1 MGINVRM
8 RKKKS
13 PFWSKTRSYDFEMV
27 DCLDMVT
34 SASEVINT
42 VTMVSSTDTDD
53 IITIEPT
60 LKDELSEEVLA
71 NAEAG
76 LTVSSMPPSLAN
88 PTIQGLL
95 SSPGALS
102 LPQGQL
108 LTTTE
113 GIQIIAV
120 NNPGDLAREGQIWQV
135 LHPDMTIIAVNNDQ
149 AFEIE
154 PKQEDKLGDTMVED
168 SNSRSSG
175 MGNSQDGMSINTEPL
190 PPDTPLWAQRMNK
203 CQKIGDYYRGYVDS
217 EVDLDLLLTYH
228 KQQTQSFWGTR
239 QSPCPAKPSTRLM
252 WRSQYVPFDGVP
264 FMNLGSR
271 AVVMECQFGPRRRGN
286 VRHTAEYKQT
296 CPARIYI
303 KKVKKFPEFAV
314 DVNQDKKSLKTAMDN
329 AFHQLKVLGTNEIG
343 KELYYVQLPTEK
355 AHEFH
360 GELQLN
366 TAEPAVV
373 PAPAPPP
380 EPADSPKER
389 LDPRVKHK
397 IRELVASGESNVY
410 AVRKQLRTYVSKVLY
425 MGTEVPERHDL
436 TLFPT
441 VNDLKNQIHQ
451 ALVDVE
457 NGTLAIITPQVNVE
471 IVGQSSSSQTTE
483 FSSVVDG
490 SMWSSDG
497 GEPVPETVTV
507 TLTQK
512 PGDDGHHVISRIETH
527 LSDGSTRIST
537 HLTPETAQ
545 LLSRLHPNMFPAG
558 CLLPSQ
564 NLDESQQS
572 LLEPKTDDFPL
583 KEDTSD
589 SLCIN
594 PIPSSSSQ
602 SPSML
607 DGTETHDIESLA
619 VIVNSEDCGTQT
631 MMVSID
637 GSHLDN
643 TSDPPSM
650 VHHTEDE
657 DTSIENQLNCVGVSM
672 ETDSEII
679 LSESTVSEFQSLS
692 DS

>member
-1 MGINVRM
+1 
-8 RKKKS
+8 
-13 PFWSKTRSYDFEMV
+13 MV
-27 DCLDMVT
+27 DCTDMVT
-34 SASEVINT
+34 SVSEVIST
-42 VTMVSSTDTDD
+42 TTLVPSTDTDD
-53 IITIEPT
+53 IITIDPT
-60 LKDELSEEVLA
+60 LKDDLSDESMVETDP
-71 NAEAG
+71 G
-76 LTVSSMPPSLAN
+76 LSATSMSPSLAN

-95 SSPGALS
+95 SSPAGLS
-102 LPQGQL
+102 LQSGQF
-108 LTTTE
+108 LTTTD

-120 NNPGDLAREGQIWQV
+120 NGTTDLAREGQIWQV
-135 LHPDMTIIAVNNDQ
+135 VHPDMATIIAVNSDQ
-149 AFEIE
+149 TFEIE
-154 PKQEDKLGDTMVED
+154 PKEEDKLGDTTMED
-168 SNSRSSG
+168 ADSQSLGVVS
-175 MGNSQDGMSINTEPL
+175 SQDMVPDNTEVL
-190 PPDTPLWAQRMNK
+190 PADTPLWAHRMNK
-203 CQKIGDYYRGYVDS
+203 CQKIGDYYRGYVHS

-286 VRHTAEYKQT
+286 AKTTHEYKQT

-314 DVNQDKKSLKTAMDN
+314 DVNQDKKSLKAAMDN
-329 AFHQLKVLGTNEIG
+329 AFHQLKVLGANDIG

-366 TAEPAVV
+366 TAEP
-373 PAPAPPP
+373 PPTVNP
-380 EPADSPKER
+380 HLETPKER
-389 LDPRVKHK
+389 LDPRVRQK
-397 IRELVASGESNVY
+397 IRELVAVGETSVY
-410 AVRKQLRTYVSKVLY
+410 TVRKQLRTYVSKVLY

-457 NGTLAIITPQVNVE
+457 NGTLAVTTPQVNVE
-471 IVGQSSSSQTTE
+471 IVGQSSASQTTE

-490 SMWSSDG
+490 SVWSSDG
-497 GEPVPETVTV
+497 VQPVPETVTV

-527 LSDGSTRIST
+527 LSDGSTQVST

-558 CLLPSQ
+558 CLLPSE
-564 NLDESQQS
+564 DPEESQQTLIES
-572 LLEPKTDDFPL
+572 KTDEFNL
-583 KEDTSD
+583 KEDSSD
-589 SLCIN
+589 TLCISA
-594 PIPSSSSQ
+594 IPSSSKQ
-602 SPSML
+602 SPTML
-607 DGTETHDIESLA
+607 DSTETHDIESLA
-619 VIVNSEDCGTQT
+619 VIVNSDDCNGQT

-637 GSHLDN
+637 NGNLDN
-643 TSDPPSM
+643 ASDPPSI
-650 VHHTEDE
+650 VHHAEDE
-657 DTSIENQLNCVGVSM
+657 DNSIENQLNCVGVSIAP
-672 ETDSEII
+672 ESEII
-679 LSESTVSEFQSLS
+679 LNDPPVSEFQQIS

>member
-1 MGINVRM
+1 
-8 RKKKS
+8 
-13 PFWSKTRSYDFEMV
+13 MV
-27 DCLDMVT
+27 DCLDMVSST
-34 SASEVINT
+34 SEVINT
-42 VTMVSSTDTDD
+42 VTMVSGTEADD
-53 IITIEPT
+53 IITIDPT
-60 LKDELSEEVLA
+60 LKDDLNDETIVDTETGLA
-71 NAEAG
+71 I
-76 LTVSSMPPSLAN
+76 TSMSPSLAN

-95 SSPGALS
+95 SSPAGLT
-102 LPQGQL
+102 LPSGQL
-108 LTTTE
+108 LTTTD

-120 NNPGDLAREGQIWQV
+120 NGTNDITREGQIWQV
-135 LHPDMTIIAVNNDQ
+135 VHPDMATIIAVNADQ
-149 AFEIE
+149 TFEIE
-154 PKQEDKLGDTMVED
+154 PKEEDKLGDTDMQDTE
-168 SNSRSSG
+168 SCRSGTGSVDEG
-175 MGNSQDGMSINTEPL
+175 MPDNADVL

-286 VRHTAEYKQT
+286 AKNTSTEYKQT

-314 DVNQDKKSLKTAMDN
+314 DFNQDKKSLKAAMDN
-329 AFHQLKVLGTNEIG
+329 AFHQLKVLGTNDIG
-343 KELYYVQLPTEK
+343 KELYYVQLPIEK

-366 TAEPAVV
+366 TAE
-373 PAPAPPP
+373 APTTSLPDP
-380 EPADSPKER
+380 ESTKER
-389 LDPRVKHK
+389 LDPRVRQK
-397 IRELVASGESNVY
+397 IRELVAAGETSVY

-425 MGTEVPERHDL
+425 LGTEVPERHDL

-451 ALVDVE
+451 AMVDVE
-457 NGTLAIITPQVNVE
+457 NGTLAVTTPQVNVE
-471 IVGQSSSSQTTE
+471 IVGQSSASQTTE

-490 SMWSSDG
+490 SVWSSDG
-497 GEPVPETVTV
+497 VEPVPETVTV

-558 CLLPSQ
+558 CLLPSSDP
-564 NLDESQQS
+564 NESQQS
-572 LLEPKTDDFPL
+572 LIESKTDDFPL
-583 KEDTSD
+583 KEDSSD
-589 SLCIN
+589 TLCISAI
-594 PIPSSSSQ
+594 PPSSTQ
-602 SPSML
+602 SPPML
-607 DGTETHDIESLA
+607 DSAETHDIESLA
-619 VIVNSEDCGTQT
+619 VIVNSDECGSQT

-637 GSHLDN
+637 NGNLDN
-643 TSDPPSM
+643 ASDPPSI
-650 VHHTEDE
+650 VHHAEEE

-672 ETDSEII
+672 AADSEII
-679 LSESTVSEFQSLS
+679 LSDTPVSEFQPIT

>member
-1 MGINVRM
+1 
-8 RKKKS
+8 
-13 PFWSKTRSYDFEMV
+13 MV
-27 DCLDMVT
+27 DCLDLVT

-42 VTMVSSTDTDD
+42 VTMVSSADNDD

-60 LKDELSEEVLA
+60 LKDDLSDETLVNTETGLA
-71 NAEAG
+71 V
-76 LTVSSMPPSLAN
+76 TSMTPSLAN

-95 SSPGALS
+95 SSPAGLS
-102 LPQGQL
+102 LPSGQI
-108 LTTTE
+108 LTTTD

-120 NNPGDLAREGQIWQV
+120 NGAGDLSREGQIWQV
-135 LHPDMTIIAVNNDQ
+135 LHPDMTIIAVNNDHT
-149 AFEIE
+149 FEIE
-154 PKQEDKLGDTMVED
+154 PKQEDKLVDTVMEEAD
-168 SNSRSSG
+168 SRSSG
-175 MGNSQDGMSINTEPL
+175 IGSMQDRLTLNTEIL
-190 PPDTPLWAQRMNK
+190 PPDTPVWAQRMNK

-217 EVDLDLLLTYH
+217 EVDLDLLLTH
-228 KQQTQSFWGTR
+228 HRQHTASFWGTR

-271 AVVMECQFGPRRRGN
+271 AVVMECQFGPRRKGN
-286 VRHTAEYKQT
+286 VKHTSEYKQT

-343 KELYYVQLPTEK
+343 KELFYIQLPTDD

-360 GELQLN
+360 GELP
-366 TAEPAVV
+366 AEPAPVV
-373 PAPAPPP
+373 NP
-380 EPADSPKER
+380 EPDTLKER
-389 LDPRVKHK
+389 LDPRVRQK
-397 IRELVASGESNVY
+397 IREIVAAGECNVY

-425 MGTEVPERHDL
+425 LGTEVPERHDL

-451 ALVDVE
+451 AMVDVE
-457 NGTLAIITPQVNVE
+457 NGTLVVTSPQVNLE

-490 SMWSSDG
+490 SMWPSDG
-497 GEPVPETVTV
+497 VEPVPETVTV

-564 NLDESQQS
+564 DLDEAQRS

-583 KEDTSD
+583 KEDSSD
-589 SLCIN
+589 TLCIGA
-594 PIPSSSSQ
+594 IPSSSSQ

-607 DGTETHDIESLA
+607 DGAETHDIESLA
-619 VIVNSEDCGTQT
+619 VIVNGTDCDGRT
-631 MMVSID
+631 MMSSMD
-637 GSHLDN
+637 HHGSHLDD
-643 TSDPPSM
+643 TSDPPSV

-657 DTSIENQLNCVGVSM
+657 DNSIEDQLINCVGVSM
-672 ETDSEII
+672 TTDSGII
-679 LSESTVSEFQSLS
+679 LSDPPVSEFQHLP